1 MSKNIIVGSRYT
13 QVVGVHSHDPR
24 TYEGEQTA
32 FGGGREK
39 MDTRS
44 RHHGVCGAATWRHD
58 TQAATHDDWNTMS
71 E

>member
-1 MSKNIIVGSRYT
+1 MSKNIIVGARYT
-13 QVVGVHSHDPR
+13 QLVGVHCHDPT

-32 FGGGREK
+32 VGGRRE
-39 MDTRS
+39 DTRS

-58 TQAATHDDWNTMS
+58 THAATHDYWNTMS